1 MTSRLT
7 TPTQTVQKLQTSL
20 QAKAK
25 AEPAFRFHALW
36 DKVCRADVIAEAYG
50 RCRANDGAPGV
61 DGITFDRIEAEG
73 LDRWLEMLGQ
83 ELKGGSY
90 RPQPLRRVWI
100 PKSNGTRRP
109 LGIPTI
115 RDRTVMMAVVL
126 VIGPIFEADL
136 LDNQYGFRPG
146 LDAKMAV
153 RRMFWHVRDRG
164 RREVVDADLRD
175 YFTSIPH
182 GPLMRCLTRR
192 IADGRLLRLVKS
204 WLTVTVVERADQR
217 MIRSAEA
224 RRTKKGTPQGSPMSP
239 LLANLYF
246 RRFALAWRD
255 HGHQDQLDAHVVNYA
270 DDFVICCRP
279 GKAGE
284 AMTRMRRLMARLGL
298 EVNEAKTRIAR
309 LPEDAVTFLGYTLG
323 RFYGKDGRA
332 FIGTLP
338 SRKAVKGL
346 LRRIHDSTT
355 PRWHGD
361 TPKAKVTAISRL
373 LRGWCGYFDQGP
385 VMAVYDLIRRYVDR
399 RLRHW
404 LMRRTGRRGRGFG
417 QISQAY
423 LHDTLGLFRIPARR
437 TDLPRAKA

>member
-1 MTSRLT
+1 LTSRLT

-36 DKVCRADVIAEAYG
+36 DKVCRADIIEEAYG
-50 RCRANDGAPGV
+50 RCRVNDGAPGA
-61 DGITFDRIEAEG
+61 DGITFDRIETEG
-73 LDRWLEMLGQ
+73 LDRWLERLGQ
-83 ELKGGSY
+83 ELKDGSY
-90 RPQPLRRVWI
+90 RPQPLLRVWI
-100 PKSNGTRRP
+100 PKSNGGRRP

-115 RDRTVMMAVVL
+115 RDRMVMMAVVL

-136 LDNQYGFRPG
+136 LDNQYGFRSG

-204 WLTVTVVERADQR
+204 WLTVAVVERADRR

-224 RRTKKGTPQGSPMSP
+224 RRTKRGTPQGSPLSP

-338 SRKAVKGL
+338 SKKAGKGL

-361 TPKAKVTAISRL
+361 APKAKVAAISHL

-385 VMAVYDLIRRYVDR
+385 VMAVYDLIRPYVDR

-404 LMRRTGRRGRGFG
+404 LMRRTGRNGRGFG
-417 QISQAY
+417 RISQDY

-437 TDLPRAKA
+437 ADLPRAKA

>member
-1 MTSRLT
+1 
-7 TPTQTVQKLQTSL
+7 
-20 QAKAK
+20 
-25 AEPAFRFHALW
+25 
-36 DKVCRADVIAEAYG
+36 
-50 RCRANDGAPGV
+50 
-61 DGITFDRIEAEG
+61 
-73 LDRWLEMLGQ
+73 
-83 ELKGGSY
+83 
-90 RPQPLRRVWI
+90 
-100 PKSNGTRRP
+100 
-109 LGIPTI
+109 
-115 RDRTVMMAVVL
+115 
-126 VIGPIFEADL
+126 
-136 LDNQYGFRPG
+136 
-146 LDAKMAV
+146 
-153 RRMFWHVRDRG
+153 
-164 RREVVDADLRD
+164 RD

-182 GPLMRCLTRR
+182 GPLMRCLIRR

-204 WLTVTVVERADQR
+204 WLTVTVVERVDR
-217 MIRSAEA
+217 RVIRSAEA
-224 RRTKKGTPQGSPMSP
+224 RRTKKGTPQGSPLSP

-255 HGHQDQLDAHVVNYA
+255 HGHQDQLDAHIVNYA

-279 GKAGE
+279 GQAGE
-284 AMTRMRRLMARLGL
+284 AMTRMRRLMTRLGL

-323 RFYGKDGRA
+323 RFYGRDGRA

-361 TPKAKVTAISRL
+361 APKAKVASINRL

-417 QISQAY
+417 RISQDY

-437 TDLPRAKA
+437 ADLPRAKA